1 MTMVFA
7 ALAGGVVLGTVF
19 QRVTGMG
26 FALLMAPFFAIVF
39 GPYEGILLMN
49 LGGAVSS
56 LLMLSRVW
64 RDVDWGR
71 FLMLSSAA
79 IPSGIIA
86 GLVITRLD
94 QPTLQILV
102 GVVLIL
108 GLSASLF
115 LRPAPARS
123 SPSGL
128 AFAAGAVSGFTNA
141 AAGIGGPPVGI
152 YAQATGWPQRNL
164 AATLQPVFFVISV
177 SAFASKT
184 IISGGLPG
192 LAWWIYP
199 SMVLFIVVGLTVG
212 ELSKK
217 WIDDRLARLAV
228 IVFCYFGA
236 ASAIVDGVI
245 AMVQGTL
252 L

>member
-94 QPTLQILV
+94 QPTLGGCCAHSRSQCFAF
-102 GVVLIL
+102 
-108 GLSASLF
+108 SEA
-115 LRPAPARS
+115 RPRALLAIRFGFCCGSSVWFHQRSGRNRWAARRYIC
-123 SPSGL
+123 PSHRL
-128 AFAAGAVSGFTNA
+128 A
-141 AAGIGGPPVGI
+141 AAQSSGDPP
-152 YAQATGWPQRNL
+152 AS
-164 AATLQPVFFVISV
+164 FFR
-177 SAFASKT
+177 
-184 IISGGLPG
+184 
-192 LAWWIYP
+192 
-199 SMVLFIVVGLTVG
+199 
-212 ELSKK
+212 
-217 WIDDRLARLAV
+217 D
-228 IVFCYFGA
+228 
-236 ASAIVDGVI
+236 
-245 AMVQGTL
+245 
-252 L
+252 

>member
-1 MTMVFA
+1 MTIVLA
-7 ALAGGVVLGTVF
+7 ALAAGVVLGTVF

-56 LLMLSRVW
+56 LLMVSRVW

-71 FLMLSSAA
+71 FFIITSAA
-79 IPSGIIA
+79 IPSGIMA

-94 QPTLQILV
+94 APTLQILV

-115 LRPAPARS
+115 HKPAPARS

-152 YAQATGWPQRNL
+152 YAQATGWPQRNF

-192 LAWWIYP
+192 LEWWIYP
-199 SMVLFIVVGLTVG
+199 SMVVFIVVGLTLG
-212 ELSKK
+212 ELSRK
-217 WIDDRLARLAV
+217 WIDDRLARFVV

-236 ASAIVDGVI
+236 ASAIVDGVVG
-245 AMVQGTL
+245 MVQGA
-252 L
+252 